1 MKKKSLITRCTIAVL
16 ICCGVSALPVL
27 FNHLEESG
35 DFSYTSMDVTA
46 TVNRDGSLSM
56 HEEFYLDA
64 SDSHTYLREIFVNK
78 DSRSNYS
85 SQNHGEMDL
94 SSFSVQV
101 DDPVSGILRAT
112 YEDQLNPNLRNPSDN
127 IIAFNGSFNE
137 LGQPIVCSENKNY
150 CTRLEIYLKNGIR
163 KDTRYILDYRI
174 EKAVTV
180 YADVAELN
188 WKLVPALDAVKK
200 NVRLTVNLPENN
212 FALAEKEEDEG
223 IHYWGYGGV
232 NSKFVKEEC
241 SNTKLVATSKKLGLN
256 EEMEVLCYFP
266 KQMTEVSSGSN
277 VFSGTVGEPL
287 ILDRVHENLKTENH
301 YAMLHNAVLYTGS
314 IFGILFVAGMAL
326 AIVYIYRKF
335 DKELV
340 ASFDGEFYRELPQNY
355 PPAVMGY
362 LYHEEAITEDDLNA
376 TLMDLIRRKFISVD
390 ANGSSLTEK
399 NPNYKFIYDREK
411 DRSELKEYETY
422 LLNWY
427 FDVIA
432 GGRNELTLNEIDA
445 FVKSEKNAKKYEEC
459 NRNWNQLAFK
469 EGKNYNFFDR
479 FAESGAK
486 KYAGLSCLGLL
497 IAILC
502 FYGVISFSIDGLAV
516 LAAVVL
522 SLSFCFIIYINQIRR
537 RTEQGNEDFVRWR
550 AFEHFLREF
559 SHFEDYPIP
568 GIVVWEHYMVY
579 ATSFGIAELV
589 EKQLR
594 TKFSDLN
601 RSDEFASSVMFYP
614 SFSTYMRYRMVQS
627 LTMGRQ
633 TIAVEN
639 AKRMSSSGHSGGHG
653 GFGGGSSF
661 GGGGGHSGVR

>member
-1 MKKKSLITRCTIAVL
+1 MKNKSLITKCTIAVL
-16 ICCGVSALPVL
+16 ICCGISALPVL
-27 FNHLEESG
+27 VNHLEESG

-46 TVNRDGSLSM
+46 TVNSDGSLSM

-64 SDSHTYLREIFVNK
+64 PDSHTYLREIFVDK
-78 DSRSNYS
+78 DARSNYS
-85 SQNHGEMDL
+85 SKNHGEMDL
-94 SSFSVQV
+94 SSFSVRV
-101 DDPVSGILRAT
+101 EDPVNGILQAS
-112 YEDQLNPNLRNPSDN
+112 YDEQLNPNLGNTSDN
-127 IIAFNGSFNE
+127 IIAFDGSFNE
-137 LGQPIVCSENKNY
+137 LGQSIVCSEKSNY
-150 CTRLEIYLKNGIR
+150 CTRLEIYLKKGIR
-163 KDTRYILDYRI
+163 KDTKYTLDYRI

-200 NVRLTVNLPENN
+200 NVRLTVNLPENR
-212 FALAEKEEDEG
+212 FSLSEKEEDEG
-223 IHYWGYGGV
+223 IHYWGYGGI
-232 NSKFVKEEC
+232 NSEFVKDEC

-256 EEMEVLCYFP
+256 EEMEILCYFP
-266 KQMTEVSSGSN
+266 KQMMNVSSGTN
-277 VFSGTVGEPL
+277 VFENMSGESL
-287 ILDRVHENLKTENH
+287 ILDRVHENLKNENH
-301 YAMLHNAVLYTGS
+301 YATLHNVVLYTGS
-314 IFGILFVAGMAL
+314 IFGILFISGI
-326 AIVYIYRKF
+326 AILIAYIYKKF

-340 ASFDGEFYRELPQNY
+340 ASFDGEFYRELPQDY

-376 TLMDLIRRKFISVD
+376 TLMDLIRRKYIAVD
-390 ANGSSLTEK
+390 ANGSSLTDK
-399 NPNYKFIYDREK
+399 NPNYKFTFDREK
-411 DRSELKEYETY
+411 DRSELKEYEAY

-432 GGRNELTLNEIDA
+432 GGKNELTLNEIDA

-459 NRNWNQLAFK
+459 NARWNQLAFK

-486 KYAGLSCLGLL
+486 KYSGLSIFGFL
-497 IAILC
+497 IAALC
-502 FYGVISFSIDGLAV
+502 FYGVLSFSINLLAV
-516 LAAVVL
+516 LAAIVL
-522 SLSFCFIIYINQIRR
+522 SLSCCFIIYLNQIKR

-550 AFEHFLREF
+550 AFERFLREF

-614 SFSTYMRYRMVQS
+614 SFSTYMRFRMVQS
-627 LTMGRQ
+627 LTMGKQ
-633 TIAVEN
+633 TIAVAN